1 MSAVIGKGGKGA
13 AGAEFESGGLEQ
25 VAVALD
31 TNDRDTFERWCAF
44 FGPRVGVLKV
54 GLEAYVRW
62 GPPAVEIARRHA
74 RAIFLDLKLHDIPN
88 TVAGAVRSARELDVD
103 YLTLHAAGGPA
114 MIAAAAEAAAGR
126 VALLAVTV
134 LTHLDEA
141 TLERLE
147 LPGGSSRRVLLWAH
161 LARAAG
167 AAGVVCSPLELA
179 ALRAA
184 EPRPFQLVAP
194 GIRPAGHGSDGPA
207 GSGAGDDQRR
217 TASAATAIAAG
228 ADLIVIGRPLTQA
241 ADPEAALA
249 ALAAELAGSSRTARD

>member
-1 MSAVIGKGGKGA
+1 MSTKGGDPGA
-13 AGAEFESGGLEQ
+13 SEATVAIGGSGLNQ
-25 VAVALD
+25 VVVALD
-31 TNDRDTFERWCAF
+31 TNERDSFERWCAF

-62 GPPAVEIARRHA
+62 GPPAIESARRHA

-103 YLTLHAAGGPA
+103 YLTIHAAGGPA
-114 MIAAAAEAAAGR
+114 MIAAAAEAADGR

-134 LTHLDEA
+134 LTHLDEP
-141 TLERLE
+141 TLERLDM
-147 LPGGSSRRVLLWAH
+147 PGGSARRVLLWAH

-184 EPRPFQLVAP
+184 EPRPFRLVAP
-194 GIRPAGHGSDGPA
+194 GIRPAGHGS
-207 GSGAGDDQRR
+207 GAGDDQRR
-217 TASAATAIAAG
+217 TATAAAAIATG
-228 ADLIVIGRPLTQA
+228 ADLIVIGRPLTPA
-241 ADPEAALA
+241 PDPEAALA
-249 ALAAELAGSSRTARD
+249 ALASELEDSARSARD

>member
-1 MSAVIGKGGKGA
+1 MSTQFGKGGA
-13 AGAEFESGGLEQ
+13 DGLEQ

-31 TNDRDTFERWCAF
+31 TNDRATFESWCAL

-62 GPPAVEIARRHA
+62 GPSAVEIARRHA

-114 MIAAAAEAAAGR
+114 MIEAAAEAADGR

-141 TLERLE
+141 ALERLD
-147 LPGGSSRRVLLWAH
+147 LPGGSAQRALRWAH
-161 LARAAG
+161 LAREAG

-184 EPRPFQLVAP
+184 EPRPFRLVAP
-194 GIRPAGHGSDGPA
+194 GIRPAGGGS
-207 GSGAGDDQRR
+207 DDQRR
-217 TASAATAIAAG
+217 TATASAAIAAG

-249 ALAAELAGSSRTARD
+249 ALAGELAGSARTARY

>member
-1 MSAVIGKGGKGA
+1 MSTT
-13 AGAEFESGGLEQ
+13 AGALQARGLDQ

-31 TNDRDTFERWCAF
+31 TNDRATFERWCAF

-114 MIAAAAEAAAGR
+114 MIAAAVEAADGR
-126 VALLAVTV
+126 VAMLAVTV
-134 LTHLDEA
+134 LTHLDEP
-141 TLERLE
+141 TLEL
-147 LPGGSSRRVLLWAH
+147 LDMPGGSSHRVLLWAH

-184 EPRPFQLVAP
+184 ETRPFKLVAP
-194 GIRPAGHGSDGPA
+194 GIRPAGHGSP
-207 GSGAGDDQRR
+207 GSSTSDDLRR
-217 TASAATAIAAG
+217 TATAATAIATG

-241 ADPEAALA
+241 ADPEAALV
-249 ALAAELAGSSRTARD
+249 ALTSELAGSSRSARY